1 MFHTTFYY
9 ENDAMNG
16 RIKDSYDELSHK
28 IPTEWSHDGELQLVI
43 ARLFILLVLESQ
55 RNALPAVNLR
65 KYTARNNE
73 HPTKMVPSKF

>member
-1 MFHTTFYY
+1 MKY
-9 ENDAMNG
+9 
-16 RIKDSYDELSHK
+16 RIKDPCDELPHK

-73 HPTKMVPSKF
+73 HPTKMVPSKC